1 MKCPCTKDCQG
12 RTETCHAECEEYL
25 EYVKYREQIRKH
37 RRNET
42 QVFCYI
48 KDAVAASKKG
58 KK

>member
-1 MKCPCTKDCQG
+1 MKCPCTRECPG

-25 EYVKYREQIRKH
+25 AFVEYRKEIRKQK
-37 RRNET
+37 RKDVE
-42 QVFCYI
+42 VFIYI